1 MQEVRLEL
9 TTYDKLQM
17 IVRLK
22 TERINAL
29 EHELAKVKENH
40 EDEIE
45 MMAKEGKVRCIGFKK
60 HSLFPFLVS
69 EEKEYKGFDDVKAE
83 VYEHFKQG
91 LFNEELEKYKQEHL
105 NNLVNQ
111 LADKDETI
119 ENLRNEI
126 SRLENRSL
134 IERICNK

>member
-1 MQEVRLEL
+1 M
-9 TTYDKLQM
+9 K
-17 IVRLK
+17 VRLK

-40 EDEIE
+40 EYEIE
-45 MMAKEGKVRCIGFKK
+45 TMAKEGKVRCIGFKK
-60 HSLFPFLVS
+60 HSLFPFWVS

-83 VYEHFKQG
+83 VEEHFKQG
-91 LFNEELEKYKQEHL
+91 LFNEELEKYKQEQLH
-105 NNLVNQ
+105 NLVNQ